1 MFNRYSFRIS
11 KGFDL
16 IILNS
21 AVSHSPTLTLH
32 FCISRQSQPGG
43 FVEFL
48 RCNSLEMFMSISRGQ
63 RQSTTVHVNTKP
75 RNISWLVK
83 LEIPCHVCPEKHIK
97 KAKIWTTPT
106 NSSRTETYQI
116 TLKWC
121 KHNQIETGWNAV
133 LHFFFMYFW
142 WIHVFIQT
150 MLHLVTFTNKNWKCV
165 IWSKLKIHDQS
176 WQRSL
181 WVIVC

>member
-48 RCNSLEMFMSISRGQ
+48 RCNSLEASDVHVPLQ
-63 RQSTTVHVNTKP
+63 RATTVHDSPCQHIMTSKVGDSMPCLPGKKTHKKGKDLNNSHKLQQNW
-75 RNISWLVK
+75 NISNYIEVMQTQSNWNRMKCSSSFVSCIFGESIYSFK
-83 LEIPCHVCPEKHIK
+83 PCST
-97 KAKIWTTPT
+97 W
-106 NSSRTETYQI
+106 
-116 TLKWC
+116 
-121 KHNQIETGWNAV
+121 
-133 LHFFFMYFW
+133 
-142 WIHVFIQT
+142 
-150 MLHLVTFTNKNWKCV
+150 
-165 IWSKLKIHDQS
+165 
-176 WQRSL
+176 
-181 WVIVC
+181 